1 MLQNQVAIVIS
12 FLAFLLLF
20 TGVGI
25 YSATRKQNTTTDYL
39 LASRDVNIWLT
50 ALSAFA
56 TSYSGF
62 MFIGLIGWTYRV
74 GISTFVPMLITLV
87 GNYLVWSLVHKQLRV
102 VSEETGSETIAS
114 FLGHGGERTI
124 IVISALITIVFVGAY
139 AAAQLL
145 AGGKALFAIFGWDY
159 AFGIV
164 VGAVIV
170 TVYCFA
176 GGIRASIWTD
186 AVQSIL
192 MIFAM
197 VMLVTIGV
205 QASGGFDG
213 LWTQLREIDPKLVNP
228 TPNYKFGFLP
238 FLISWLFQGL
248 GVVGQPHIMIR
259 AMVINSPEKI
269 GLTRNIY
276 TLLAFVFVV
285 TSIGVGLTA
294 RILKPDLVNI
304 DPELALPQMAIKML
318 PSVWVGVILAG
329 IFSAVISTAD
339 SQILSCS
346 AALTQDLFP
355 KIAHSYKLV
364 KLGTVFVTV
373 ITMMLALANN
383 ESVFASVL
391 GGWAALGSGLG
402 PLLVVRAWRQPV
414 SVPVAVAMMVTG
426 VAVSLIWRFGL
437 NLSSDILDILPG
449 MVASSLVYVIASKL
463 KSSRA

>member
-25 YSATRKQNTTTDYL
+25 YSATRKQNNTADYL
-39 LASRDVNIWLT
+39 LASRNVNPWLT

-56 TSYSGF
+56 TNYSGF
-62 MFIGLIGWTYRV
+62 MFIGLIGWTYQV
-74 GISTFVPMLITLV
+74 GISTFWPMLITLL
-87 GNYLVWSLVHKQLRV
+87 GQYIAWLFVHKQLRV
-102 VSEETGSETIAS
+102 VSEETGSETIGS
-114 FLGHGGERTI
+114 FLGQGGERP
-124 IVISALITIVFVGAY
+124 IVVLSALITIVFVGAY

-192 MIFAM
+192 MMFAM
-197 VMLVTIGV
+197 LLLVALGV
-205 QASGGFDG
+205 QASGGLDG
-213 LWTQLREIDPKLVNP
+213 LWTQLREVDPKLLDP
-228 TPNYKFGFLP
+228 TPNAKFGFLP
-238 FLISWLFQGL
+238 FVISWLFQGL

-276 TLLAFVFVV
+276 TLLAFVF
-285 TSIGVGLTA
+285 TLTAIGVALTA
-294 RILKPDLVNI
+294 RILIPDLADI
-304 DPELALPQMAIKML
+304 DPELALPQLAIKML
-318 PSVWVGVILAG
+318 PAVWVGVILAG

-355 KIAHSYKLV
+355 QIAHSYKLV
-364 KLGTVFVTV
+364 KLGTVLVTA
-373 ITMMLALANN
+373 ITMVLALANN
-383 ESVFASVL
+383 QSVFASVL
-391 GGWAALGSGLG
+391 AGWSALGSGLG

-414 SVPVAVAMMVTG
+414 SVPVAVAMMATG

-437 NLSSDILDILPG
+437 NLSSDILEIFPG
-449 MVASSLVYVIASKL
+449 MVASTLVYLVASKVKL
-463 KSSRA
+463 